1 MARGGF
7 ARASRGVG
15 RVPGLVVNS
24 ALEEIFRLREERD
37 LEIHPDVKAELHEK
51 FHARLEQFL
60 RENNLNMTHAEFLA
74 ATREDY
80 RNWRRNPRT

>member
-1 MARGGF
+1 LCI
-7 ARASRGVG
+7 
-15 RVPGLVVNS
+15 RV
-24 ALEEIFRLREERD
+24 LEEIFRLREERD
-37 LEIHPDVKAELHEK
+37 LEIEPAVKTALHAK

-60 RENNLNMTHAEFLA
+60 KDNNLKMTHAEFLA